1 MTRTVLLIGTLDT
14 KGVEIGYV
22 RDRIRDAGLQTLVLD
37 SGILGGPLLEPD
49 ISREKVAEAGGHT
62 LAELQQAGA
71 RGAAVERMI
80 PGVAAMTR
88 RLWEEGRIDGALC
101 LGGAEGS
108 VLGAAAMQELPLGVP
123 KLIVTPI
130 ASGRRIFGP
139 LIGSRDVM
147 VMHSVVDILGI
158 NEVSRLI
165 YDNAAAAMVG
175 MVRGYHILETGRTE
189 TELSPYQAADGPAS
203 KLVGITM
210 LGNTT
215 TAVMALVKRLEN
227 AGFTPV
233 IFHGTGAGGPAME
246 ELIEQGVLGAAIDYT
261 PNEVAAEIAGGYHVP
276 SRPRLLAAARA
287 GIPQVVVAS
296 CLDFIALGPRSSIPA
311 ELQGRKAYY
320 HNPQFT
326 LLRIPGDEM
335 ERIGRLMGERVRQAT
350 GPTVLVCPRG
360 GMSIANVPG
369 GDLFDPEADERFYA
383 ALLDAVGP
391 GVPVVELPGHSND
404 AAVGEAV
411 ADIFLNL
418 MATSGVAHAAH
429 GAQAEGVRTTPL
441 R

>member
-1 MTRTVLLIGTLDT
+1 LTKTVLLIGTLDT

-22 RDRIRDAGLQTLVLD
+22 RDRIREQGVETLVLD
-37 SGILGGPLLEPD
+37 SGILDRPLLEAD
-49 ISREKVAEAGGHT
+49 IPRADVAAAGGHE
-62 LAELQQAGA
+62 LAELQRAGT

-80 PGVAAMTR
+80 HGVTATVA
-88 RLWEEGRIDGALC
+88 RLWQEGRIDGALC

-108 VLGAAAMQELPLGVP
+108 VLGAAAMQELPIGVP

-139 LIGSRDVM
+139 LIGQRDTM

-158 NEVSRLI
+158 NDVSRPI

-175 MVRGYHILETGRTE
+175 MVRSYHVLRAGPIDGQTSARTM
-189 TELSPYQAADGPAS
+189 
-203 KLVGITM
+203 VGITM

-215 TAVMALVKRLEN
+215 GAVMALARRLE
-227 AGFTPV
+227 AATSQTGGLTPV
-233 IFHGTGAGGPAME
+233 IFHGTGVGGPAME
-246 ELIEQGVLGAAIDYT
+246 ELIEQGVLGAVIDYT

-276 SRPRLLAAARA
+276 SRPRLQAATRA

-296 CLDFIALGPRSSIPA
+296 CLDFIALGPRSTIPT
-311 ELQGRKAYY
+311 ELRSRKAYY

-326 LLRIPGDEM
+326 LLRVPGDEM
-335 ERIGRLMGERVRQAT
+335 ERIGRLIGERLRSAT

-369 GDLFDPEADERFYA
+369 GDLYDPEADERFYT
-383 ALLDAVGP
+383 ALFEALGSA
-391 GVPVVELPGHSND
+391 VPVVDLPGHSND
-404 AAVGEAV
+404 PVVGEAV

-418 MATSGVAHAAH
+418 VARPRAATEHQIV
-429 GAQAEGVRTTPL
+429 QARRDGTT
-441 R
+441 